1 MRSDGRI
8 SVLGDRGTF
17 TEHDSTLRFSSL
29 LSSDTG
35 TYTCTSM
42 ASSTSRYVV
51 ASNSTSAASSINA
64 STCRHNAVYMH
75 KSLKIIA
82 ALKTVITISYNP
94 PDQYPTYSLPYYRA
108 ASSVTLHCSAQGAS
122 GSVSYR
128 WSSTCSS
135 CFASSSTSSTITE
148 NMLRSRDAGVHTCT
162 VTDSS
167 GNSGSNSTLM
177 YIFGK

>member
-1 MRSDGRI
+1 MRQPDKAQFFTAESVDLICLSDISLAVDTPISVDMTWSGSSGNRMRSDGRI

-64 STCRHNAVYMH
+64 SMCRH
-75 KSLKIIA
+75 
-82 ALKTVITISYNP
+82 
-94 PDQYPTYSLPYYRA
+94 
-108 ASSVTLHCSAQGAS
+108 TL
-122 GSVSYR
+122 Y
-128 WSSTCSS
+128 TC
-135 CFASSSTSSTITE
+135 I
-148 NMLRSRDAGVHTCT
+148 NR
-162 VTDSS
+162 
-167 GNSGSNSTLM
+167 
-177 YIFGK
+177 